1 MYVIK
6 RDGKRAPVQFD
17 KITARISKLCYGL
30 SDKVQSVVVAQKVRR
45 AVPPLAAVPFAP
57 AGLKCPRALARAL
70 R

>member
-30 SDKVQSVVVAQKVRR
+30 SDKVQSVVVAQKVRCR
-45 AVPPLAAVPFAP
+45 RPSRQSVLSPPLT
-57 AGLKCPRALARAL
+57 
-70 R
+70 